1 VVNSNILNLPFQ
13 PVLHVMLGALFV
25 LGIKL
30 LNVLLVDLLL
40 SWFKAKQFVQTIA
53 EMDTM
58 ETLLQTNVKLAKSH
72 AKIVFI
78 VLDLLHHIHVLL
90 VLMDISMILEPGVFL
105 VLFNSVINVRLM

>member
-1 VVNSNILNLPFQ
+1 
-13 PVLHVMLGALFV
+13 MLGALFV

-72 AKIVFI
+72 AK
-78 VLDLLHHIHVLL
+78 
-90 VLMDISMILEPGVFL
+90 
-105 VLFNSVINVRLM
+105 